1 MKPFLSELLKQLDLI
16 KDKIQEL
23 EDAAY
28 KGALS
33 PRFRAKD
40 LETARK
46 LIKRRKDIEEKIIEY
61 DL

>member
-1 MKPFLSELLKQLDLI
+1 MKPFLSELLKQLELI

-33 PRFRAKD
+33 PRFRPKD
-40 LETARK
+40 IEIARK
-46 LIKRRKDIEEKIIEY
+46 LIKRRKAIEEKIIEY